1 VDVFSF
7 QILASLDGCA
17 DSNKS
22 PSLAAGLETSIVFSW
37 NYLGCSWNWLLKFGP
52 APPLTVDN

>member
-37 NYLGCSWNWLLKFGP
+37 NYLGCSWN
-52 APPLTVDN
+52 